1 MAKRKNPLGRMSLGG
16 HLKELRKRFFWVA
29 IFILLGSVGGWYLF
43 DPVFAALQA
52 PIIQAAKDSHVN
64 ATVNF
69 GTIGGAFDLRLQVS
83 AFIGVVITSPLWL
96 YQLWAF
102 VTPALQRRERLY
114 TIAFLTVSIPLFLGG
129 CFLAWVSIPN
139 FVHALI
145 SLTPAGST
153 NLINANEYILFAVR
167 VLLLFGI
174 AFVLPVVL
182 VMLNFIGLISAISI
196 RKGWRIAVVISA
208 FVAALATPVADPTS
222 MFVLMV
228 PLLVLY
234 FAALGIAAVHDRRI
248 QKRNQRLFGTDGAD
262 DVVGSITDPGGT
274 I

>member
-1 MAKRKNPLGRMSLGG
+1 MAKRKNPLGQMSLGG

-29 IFILLGSVGGWYLF
+29 LFVLAGSVAGWFLF
-43 DPVFAALQA
+43 DPVFNALQA
-52 PIIQAAKDSHVN
+52 PILAAAKDSHVN

-69 GTIGGAFDLRLQVS
+69 GTIGGAFDLRLQIS
-83 AFIGVVITSPLWL
+83 AFIGVVVTSPLWL
-96 YQLWAF
+96 YQFWAF
-102 VTPALQRRERLY
+102 ITPALQRRERLY
-114 TIAFLTVSIPLFLGG
+114 TLSFLGSAIPLFLGG
-129 CFLAWVSIPN
+129 CYLAWVSIPN
-139 FVHALI
+139 FVHALLA
-145 SLTPAGST
+145 LTPAGST

-167 VLLLFGI
+167 VLLVFGI

-182 VMLNFIGLISAISI
+182 VMLNFMGLLSSTAI

-234 FAALGIAAVHDRRI
+234 FVALGIAALRDRRI
-248 QKRNQRLFGTDGAD
+248 KKKNQQLLAELEINSEVEANG
-262 DVVGSITDPGGT
+262 
-274 I
+274 